1 MIKEI
6 TQPRVHPFYLGLKVG
21 DKITKVTVE
30 YEPFSWIE
38 HYEEQLKIAIENQRK
53 CELRIK
59 LLEVG
64 VETEG
69 MEGKTISE
77 LEEILAKKQKP

>member
-6 TQPRVHPFYLGLKVG
+6 AQSDYPPSAFGLKFD

-30 YEPFSWIE
+30 YEPFSWMG
-38 HYEEQLKIAIENQRK
+38 HYKEQLKIAIENQRK